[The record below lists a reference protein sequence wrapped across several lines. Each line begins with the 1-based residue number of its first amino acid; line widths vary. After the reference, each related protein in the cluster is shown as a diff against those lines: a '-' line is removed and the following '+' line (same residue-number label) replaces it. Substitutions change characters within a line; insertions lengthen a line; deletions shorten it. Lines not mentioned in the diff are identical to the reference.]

1 MEPEKLPMLKLVVLK
16 LVLVVVAV
24 VATVGAVVG
33 GSDLAEATGWEAG
46 AKAAVGVTATGAR
59 VGAVAGAAA
68 ARLPAMLNLRSPER
82 LLASLSIR
90 LPAP

>member
-1 MEPEKLPMLKLVVLK
+1 M
-16 LVLVVVAV
+16 
-24 VATVGAVVG
+24 GAVVG

-59 VGAVAGAAA
+59 VEAVAGAGAGAAA

-90 LPAP
+90 LPPP